1 MATII
6 SSCDNVT
13 AGSEE
18 CLTWSGCAREAPNH
32 SAAHRLHVED
42 GGLGDDHG
50 PVSGVALQLGFG
62 PLSWE
67 LPRRV
72 VAGLRDGHEPVLP
85 HELAEILEKISVE

>member
-1 MATII
+1 M
-6 SSCDNVT
+6 
-13 AGSEE
+13 
-18 CLTWSGCAREAPNH
+18 TWLGCAREAPNH

-42 GGLGDDHG
+42 GGLGDDHW

-62 PLSWE
+62 PLRWK

-85 HELAEILEKISVE
+85 HELAEILEMIPVE